1 MKEFQE
7 SKKIDFAVFDTTG
20 STAEQVSPYF
30 DMLGYDRIDFL
41 VQGKLVPTAALS
53 TLVQQYSMRL
63 LQASGATGAGST
75 AISSATAV
83 MGRSVKNCVSLA
95 DKANEIYIQFTTL
108 ASGATFSIAG
118 YQYSFD
124 SMAIPTS
131 RVMDSTGATGQ
142 ASVAAEAFITNFNS
156 TANNPLATVWKA
168 SSVASALVKVG
179 PYNVDA
185 QSTYLTA
192 TGSTLVNMGMGNC
205 IGHLAIDS
213 QFLSDGKR
221 YVAIGIKTT
230 DAAAPIVAVAMRQPI
245 NGPVNNLA
253 VSVSKSM
260 AGSTGK

>member
-7 SKKIDFAVFDTTG
+7 GKKIDFAVFDTTG

-41 VQGKLVPTAALS
+41 VQGRLVPTAALS

-75 AISSATAV
+75 NISSATAV

-124 SMAIPTS
+124 STAVATS
-131 RVMDSTGATGQ
+131 RIMDSTGATGA
-142 ASVAAEAFITNFNS
+142 ASVAAEAFVTNFNS

-168 SSVASALVKVG
+168 ATIASALVKVG
-179 PYNVDA
+179 PYNVNA
-185 QSTYLTA
+185 QSTYITA

-205 IGHLAIDS
+205 IGHLSVDS
-213 QFLSDGKR
+213 QFLTDGKR
-221 YVAIGIKTT
+221 YVAIGVKTT
-230 DAAAPIVAVAMRQPI
+230 NAAAPIVAVAMRQAV
-245 NGPVNNLA
+245 NAPVTNYA